1 MAIWINL
8 SCGGSSPDSYNASC
22 LPDRFPAAIIRARDT
37 LGLTTGTLITI
48 PVPQE
53 HELPAPVAESAIAQ
67 ALQEAT
73 RHGVRGKEVTPF
85 LLARVSELTHEKSR
99 TANVALLKNNAR
111 LAAQIARA
119 LTK

>member
-1 MAIWINL
+1 M
-8 SCGGSSPDSYNASC
+8 SF
-22 LPDRFPAAIIRARDT
+22 LPLDVRCETPEEIAAIIRARDT

-111 LAAQIARA
+111 LAAQIACA